1 MGTGAAAFFCVVLLT
16 AGQEAANDVTYMN
29 EREFQIPI
37 TLPDDPA
44 FLAEIEQLFLYVS
57 TDEGK
62 TWRQEAVAS
71 PRDKYFPFYARQDGS
86 YWFGVSVQDKMKR
99 TFPPDI
105 SAVPPALKVVVDT
118 RRPVVKFLSTERI
131 GNQVSVAY
139 DVRDENLDLSTC
151 QLEYSMQGS
160 PTWHPVP
167 LTPATVSG
175 KTSWTVATPGKITV
189 RMTVHDHAGNVGTA
203 TAEIAGDDSA
213 MTALPNTP
221 PPPTPPS
228 APGRATVSSVDSP
241 FPMTSWQTQPL
252 PPGPPPPPREIAPAP
267 SGDFRQRSQMAAPTT
282 QPFSPA
288 APTEEAVMP
297 RVIASSKAPPAPA
310 AWTAAPSITPASVP
324 PPAPATR
331 SGSKGAMP
339 TLQYTN
345 QLQVDLNY
353 EAKAGPSGVGEVQ
366 LWITQDDGRTW
377 RRFADDPD
385 LEPPLSVELPGEGT
399 FGFTLII
406 RSKGGI
412 YKHNKQAPLPGDVP
426 ELRIEVDTTPPEAEL
441 YAVEADPRRKDT
453 LFLQWK
459 ATDKNLGPRP
469 VTLKWAEKL
478 NGEWHDIATELPN
491 TGRYEWLMPANLPY
505 RIYLRLEVRDL
516 AGNVCI
522 AETDQP
528 VLVDLVE
535 PDGGLIGI
543 MPSPGRRP

>member
-1 MGTGAAAFFCVVLLT
+1 MGSAAAAIVWVALLA
-16 AGQEAANDVTYMN
+16 AGQGPAGDITYMN

-37 TLPDDPA
+37 TLPEDPA

-118 RRPVVKFLSTERI
+118 RRPVVKFLSTERVGEQI
-131 GNQVSVAY
+131 SVAW
-139 DVRDENLDLSTC
+139 DVRDENLDLDTC
-151 QLEYSMQGS
+151 QLEYSTQGS
-160 PTWHPVP
+160 PAWHTLPLPAGAVTGKRTWNVGTTGPV
-167 LTPATVSG
+167 T
-175 KTSWTVATPGKITV
+175 I

-203 TAEIAGDDSA
+203 TAEIPADTSA
-213 MTALPNTP
+213 VATLNTP
-221 PPPTPPS
+221 PPIPQPPS
-228 APGRATVSSVDSP
+228 LSGRPATIAADSP
-241 FPMTSWQTQPL
+241 FPTTSWQTQPL
-252 PPGPPPPPREIAPAP
+252 PPSPPLPTAREADSNPPGERMPRNSGTFGPSAPA
-267 SGDFRQRSQMAAPTT
+267 D
-282 QPFSPA
+282 
-288 APTEEAVMP
+288 AVTLP

-324 PPAPATR
+324 PPVAPRT
-331 SGSKGAMP
+331 GHKTGIPM
-339 TLQYTN
+339 LQYTN

-377 RRFADDPD
+377 RRYADDPD

-399 FGFTLII
+399 YGFMLII

-426 ELRIEVDTTPPEAEL
+426 ELRIEVDTTPPETEL

-469 VTLKWAEKL
+469 VTLKWAERL
-478 NGEWHDIATELPN
+478 GGEWHDIASELPN

-516 AGNVCI
+516 AGNVAV

-543 MPSPGRRP
+543 MPSSNRRP

>member
-1 MGTGAAAFFCVVLLT
+1 MGSGAAAIVCLALLA
-16 AGQEAANDVTYMN
+16 AGQGSAGDVTYMN

-37 TLPDDPA
+37 TLPEDPA

-105 SAVPPALKVVVDT
+105 TAVPPALKVVVDT
-118 RRPVVKFLSTERI
+118 RRPVVKFLSTERV
-131 GNQVSVAY
+131 GEQVSVSW

-151 QLEYSMQGS
+151 QLEYTTQGS
-160 PTWHPVP
+160 PTWQ
-167 LTPATVSG
+167 TVSLPSASVTG
-175 KTSWTVATPGKITV
+175 KKTWSVGTTGPVTV
-189 RMTVHDHAGNVGTA
+189 RMTVHDHAGNVGSA
-203 TAEIAGDDSA
+203 TAEIPADTSA
-213 MTALPNTP
+213 VASLSSGP
-221 PPPTPPS
+221 PAPQPPS
-228 APGRATVSSVDSP
+228 LGSRPAGSPVDNP

-252 PPGPPPPPREIAPAP
+252 PPGPPPPPSREVASNAPAETLPRSSRATP
-267 SGDFRQRSQMAAPTT
+267 SAP
-282 QPFSPA
+282 A
-288 APTEEAVMP
+288 EEAVMP
-297 RVIASSKAPPAPA
+297 RVIASTKAPSAPA

-324 PPAPATR
+324 PPVSPRPGNKT
-331 SGSKGAMP
+331 GMP
-339 TLQYTN
+339 MLQYTN

-385 LEPPLSVELPGEGT
+385 LEPPLTVELPGEGT
-399 FGFTLII
+399 YGFTLII

-412 YKHNKQAPLPGDVP
+412 YKHNKQAPLPGDMP
-426 ELRIEVDTTPPEAEL
+426 ELRVEVDTTAPEAEL

-459 ATDKNLGPRP
+459 ATDKNLGARP
-469 VTLKWAEKL
+469 VTLKWAERL
-478 NGEWHDIATELPN
+478 GGEWHDIASDLPN
-491 TGRYEWLMPANLPY
+491 TGRYEWLMPSNLPY

-516 AGNVCI
+516 AGNVSV

-543 MPSPGRRP
+543 MPSTNRKP